1 MGGGEPD
8 LRQGRGGPGQVLGK
22 SVSSGVVGVGES
34 DVVSSDRRVEVG
46 LPGDVGEQVEVL
58 VHPGYQE
65 EAVRLWRRE
74 RPDPVLLSA
83 VTLRVSVLVLRQDRD
98 GVLPGSQSLL

>member
-1 MGGGEPD
+1 MGGGETD
-8 LRQGRGGPGQVLGK
+8 RQGRGGPGQVLGK

-58 VHPGYQE
+58 VHPVDQE
-65 EAVRLWRRE
+65 EGVRVWRRE